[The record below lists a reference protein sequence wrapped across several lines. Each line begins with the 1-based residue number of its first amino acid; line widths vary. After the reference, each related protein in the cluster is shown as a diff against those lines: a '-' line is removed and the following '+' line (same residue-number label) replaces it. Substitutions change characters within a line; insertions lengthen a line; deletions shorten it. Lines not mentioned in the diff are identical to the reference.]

1 MSSVSSNSRNAIPSV
16 DVASLSEPQLALAMG
31 LVVMFLLFF
40 WAPPFVRRT
49 EDNSLSIPA
58 LLGWGIVSGGATFVM
73 GWLGV

>member
-1 MSSVSSNSRNAIPSV
+1 MSSDSSNRRNAIPS
-16 DVASLSEPQLALAMG
+16 AEAMSLSEPQLALAMG
-31 LVVMFLLFF
+31 LIVMFVLFF
-40 WAPPFVRRT
+40 WAPPFVRHT

>member
-1 MSSVSSNSRNAIPSV
+1 MSSVSINSRNAIPSV
-16 DVASLSEPQLALAMG
+16 DVALSEPQLALAMG
-31 LVVMFLLFF
+31 LVVMFVLFF
-40 WAPPFVRRT
+40 WAPPFVRHT